1 MYVHIVLNGIMRVSM
16 MADYKDQEERDSSQ
30 WEEAMAQKHCES
42 CGRKFRKTDQAYG
55 KLHSLGRIE
64 KVCKDCISNGHNTLL
79 GWDNV

>member
-1 MYVHIVLNGIMRVSM
+1 MTD
-16 MADYKDQEERDSSQ
+16 DYNDPTEQYKSQ

-42 CGRKFRKTDQAYG
+42 CGRKFMKTDQAYG